1 MNRLVINKN
10 EFDEAVWQDKT
21 EFTQDDYNV
30 WLANVIE
37 AIEASNKIYDSCDS
51 NADTYILV
59 DIINMLNN
67 TEIELDKD

>member
-21 EFTQDDYNV
+21 QFSHDDYNV
-30 WLANVIE
+30 WLAN
-37 AIEASNKIYDSCDS
+37 AIEALNKIYDSCDS
-51 NADTYILV
+51 NADTYILG

>member
-21 EFTQDDYNV
+21 EFTHDDYNV
-30 WLANVIE
+30 WLAN
-37 AIEASNKIYDSCDS
+37 AIEALNKIYDSCDS
-51 NADTYILV
+51 NADTYIFG

>member
-1 MNRLVINKN
+1 MNRLVINKK

-21 EFTQDDYNV
+21 EFTHDDYNV
-30 WLANVIE
+30 WLAN
-37 AIEASNKIYDSCDS
+37 AIEALNKIYDSCDS
-51 NADTYILV
+51 NADTYILG

>member
-30 WLANVIE
+30 WLAN
-37 AIEASNKIYDSCDS
+37 AIESLNKIYYSCDG
-51 NADTYILV
+51 NADTYILG

>member
-37 AIEASNKIYDSCDS
+37 AIEASNKIYDSCDGT
-51 NADTYILV
+51 ADTYILGN
-59 DIINMLNN
+59 IINMLNN
-67 TEIELDKD
+67 T

>member
-1 MNRLVINKN
+1 MNRLVINKK

-30 WLANVIE
+30 WLAN
-37 AIEASNKIYDSCDS
+37 AIEALNKIYDSCDS
-51 NADTYILV
+51 NADTYIFG

>member
-21 EFTQDDYNV
+21 EFTQYDYNV

-37 AIEASNKIYDSCDS
+37 ALNKIYDSCDS
-51 NADTYILV
+51 NADTYILG

>member
-21 EFTQDDYNV
+21 QFTHDDYNV
-30 WLANVIE
+30 WLAN
-37 AIEASNKIYDSCDS
+37 AIEALNKIYDSCYS
-51 NADTYILV
+51 NADTYILG

>member
-21 EFTQDDYNV
+21 EFTQDDDNV
-30 WLANVIE
+30 WLAN
-37 AIEASNKIYDSCDS
+37 AIESLNKIYDSCDGT
-51 NADTYILV
+51 ADTYILG

>member
-1 MNRLVINKN
+1 MNRLVINKK

-21 EFTQDDYNV
+21 EFTHDDYNV
-30 WLANVIE
+30 WLAN
-37 AIEASNKIYDSCDS
+37 AIEALNKIYDSCDS
-51 NADTYILV
+51 NADTYIFG

>member
-10 EFDEAVWQDKT
+10 EFDEAVWQDET

-51 NADTYILV
+51 NADTYILG

>member
-21 EFTQDDYNV
+21 EFMQDDYNV
-30 WLANVIE
+30 CLAN
-37 AIEASNKIYDSCDS
+37 AIESLNKIYDSCDGT
-51 NADTYILV
+51 ADTYILGN
-59 DIINMLNN
+59 IINMLNN

>member
-21 EFTQDDYNV
+21 QFAHDDYNV
-30 WLANVIE
+30 WLAN
-37 AIEASNKIYDSCDS
+37 AIKALNKIYDSCYS
-51 NADTYILV
+51 NADTYILG

>member
-10 EFDEAVWQDKT
+10 EFDEAVLQDKT

-30 WLANVIE
+30 WLAN
-37 AIEASNKIYDSCDS
+37 AIEALNKIYDSCDS
-51 NADTYILV
+51 NADTYILG

>member
-1 MNRLVINKN
+1 MNRLVINKK

-30 WLANVIE
+30 WLAN
-37 AIEASNKIYDSCDS
+37 AIEALNKIYDSCDG
-51 NADTYILV
+51 NADTYILG

-67 TEIELDKD
+67 TEIELYKD

>member
-10 EFDEAVWQDKT
+10 EFDEAVLQDKT

-30 WLANVIE
+30 WLAN
-37 AIEASNKIYDSCDS
+37 AIEALNKIYDSCDS
-51 NADTYILV
+51 YADTYILG

>member
-21 EFTQDDYNV
+21 EFTQDDDNV
-30 WLANVIE
+30 WLAN
-37 AIEASNKIYDSCDS
+37 AIESLNKIYDSCDGT
-51 NADTYILV
+51 ADTYILGN
-59 DIINMLNN
+59 IINMLNN

>member
-10 EFDEAVWQDKT
+10 GFDEAVWQDKT

-30 WLANVIE
+30 WLAN
-37 AIEASNKIYDSCDS
+37 AIESLNKIYDSCDS
-51 NADTYILV
+51 NADTYILC

>member
-1 MNRLVINKN
+1 MNRLVINKK

-30 WLANVIE
+30 WLAN
-37 AIEASNKIYDSCDS
+37 AIEALNKIYDSCDS
-51 NADTYILV
+51 NADTYILG

>member
-10 EFDEAVWQDKT
+10 EFDEAVWQDET
-21 EFTQDDYNV
+21 EFTQDEYNV
-30 WLANVIE
+30 WLAN
-37 AIEASNKIYDSCDS
+37 AIEALNKIYDSCDS
-51 NADTYILV
+51 NADTYIFG

>member
-1 MNRLVINKN
+1 MNRLVINKK

-30 WLANVIE
+30 WLAN
-37 AIEASNKIYDSCDS
+37 AIEALNKIYDSCDS
-51 NADTYILV
+51 NADTYILG

-67 TEIELDKD
+67 TEIELDED